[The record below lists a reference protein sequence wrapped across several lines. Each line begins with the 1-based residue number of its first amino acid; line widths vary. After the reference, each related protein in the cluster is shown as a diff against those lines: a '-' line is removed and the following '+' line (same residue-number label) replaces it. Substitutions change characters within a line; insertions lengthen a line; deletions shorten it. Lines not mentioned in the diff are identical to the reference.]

1 MITVS
6 PIHGDMTVGG
16 SATDAVATR
25 AGGNKPLLSVVLS
38 TTVLLAGGCWHWLDK
53 LPSRRPPATFRP
65 VQSPVPRATLD
76 GMILPVTGDRPFAP
90 YDNYRL
96 RPGDQLLFTLN
107 IPTRPVADSYRIRVG
122 DTLRVEY
129 LHEPAQQRRPIE
141 LRVKPD
147 GTIDLPLIGN
157 VRVAGVTVAQARR
170 QILARARRYW
180 KRPRIE
186 LTVVDP
192 FQLAEELRKTFSVG
206 SFFNQSLTLPVGP
219 DGRIQLPL
227 IGPVNAFGRT
237 LPEVQQEVT
246 ARYREQIPGIEVAV
260 HLSQRAPDR
269 VYVIGEV
276 RNPGVLEIDRP
287 TTVIQAIAQ
296 AGSFLPSAELRDVIL
311 IRGYAEGTPQVAVL
325 NLDRAIDREWRRG
338 DVNLWDDTW
347 LRDGDI
353 IIVPKDHVQDV
364 NDFVR
369 RVISETFY
377 GAFPATFWD

>member
-1 MITVS
+1 MRTAA
-6 PIHGDMTVGG
+6 PNPGQ
-16 SATDAVATR
+16 VACWTALLWTAA
-25 AGGNKPLLSVVLS
+25 AGCVPL
-38 TTVLLAGGCWHWLDK
+38 AAR
-53 LPSRRPPATFRP
+53 LPANRPPAVF
-65 VQSPVPRATLD
+65 SPVEPPIPRAALE
-76 GMILPVTGDRPFAP
+76 GQILPVAGDRPFAP
-90 YDNYRL
+90 YDTYRL

-107 IPTRPVADSYRIRVG
+107 IPARPLPDSYRIQVG

-129 LHEPAQQRRPIE
+129 MHEPQQQRRPME

-147 GTIDLPLIGN
+147 GSVDLPLLGT
-157 VRVAGVTVAQARR
+157 VRVAGLTVREARR
-170 QILARARRYW
+170 RLEQLARRYW
-180 KRPRIE
+180 KRPQIE
-186 LTVVDP
+186 LSVADP
-192 FQLAEELRKTFSVG
+192 FQFAEELRKTFSVG

-219 DGRIQLPL
+219 DGLIQLPL
-227 IGPVNAFGRT
+227 IGPVHAFGRT
-237 LPEVQQEVT
+237 LQDVQAEVASRYQQYV
-246 ARYREQIPGIEVAV
+246 PGLEVAV

-269 VYVIGEV
+269 VYVLGEV

-296 AGSFLPSAELRDVIL
+296 AGSYLPSAELRDVLL

-338 DVNLWDDTW
+338 EVNLWDDMW

-377 GAFPATFWD
+377 GAIPVPLWQ